1 MLLSDVVATGVC
13 SEDAPGNVVTTLLPA
28 VNVVPLLFSF
38 GVLPPGVFS
47 GLFPPPGFDGFKLLE
62 EGIPFSDE
70 FKPLHTEGAAEETGM
85 DGT

>member
-28 VNVVPLLFSF
+28 VNDVPLVFPCGVVPLVFSF

-62 EGIPFSDE
+62 EGIPFS
-70 FKPLHTEGAAEETGM
+70 TTICVAE
-85 DGT
+85 DA

>member
-1 MLLSDVVATGVC
+1 MSSPVLTCVLLSDVVATGVC

-62 EGIPFSDE
+62 EGIPFS
-70 FKPLHTEGAAEETGM
+70 TTICVAE
-85 DGT
+85 DA

>member
-1 MLLSDVVATGVC
+1 MSSPVLTCVLLSDVVATGVC

-47 GLFPPPGFDGFKLLE
+47 GLFPPPGFDGFKLSE
-62 EGIPFSDE
+62 EGSPFYN
-70 FKPLHTEGAAEETGM
+70 TICVAE
-85 DGT
+85 DA

>member
-1 MLLSDVVATGVC
+1 MSSPVLTCVLLSDVVATGVC

-47 GLFPPPGFDGFKLLE
+47 GLFPPPGFDGFKLSE
-62 EGIPFSDE
+62 EGSPFS
-70 FKPLHTEGAAEETGM
+70 TTIYVAE
-85 DGT
+85 DA